1 MYGAILGDIIGSR
14 FEFDNGGWTKDFEL
28 LTYESKWTDDTVM
41 TIAIAEALM
50 NAGKDATVSEIEAA
64 CIKSMQK
71 WGQKYP
77 YAGYGNRFIH
87 WVSSKNPKPYNS
99 YGNGSAMRVSPV
111 GWVYDSLERTSEVAR
126 ATANVSHNHP
136 EGIKGAECT
145 AAVMYL
151 ARTGATK
158 EEIAD
163 YVVKEFGYDFSETM
177 EEMRA
182 RHKHDESC
190 QDALP
195 KALRSFFDG
204 ESYEDVV
211 RNAVSLGGDT
221 DTIAAIAGAMG
232 EAFFGM
238 PFELKEMCLKNVKPD
253 MFDIIRKFDRFI
265 SKEVDESREEYIDNA
280 PLDAAL
286 LLFLEEE
293 DEKKRKDSF
302 ITFLNIMAK
311 RISEDGMVPMP
322 FVDVNNTLNKELE
335 KVLFPEGENDQ
346 TEKPDKEKVG
356 DNGEQT
362 MVLDKT
368 KQVPELDI
376 EQIRAR
382 LEKCDTIHCE
392 EEVRLRM
399 DTMMDGEG
407 GLWLP
412 LFLNNRE
419 LSKGQ
424 TANITMPVPIMDVLK
439 FGLHGEDLKGV
450 VINPFGKAFTMPKE
464 LLKKFIDD
472 YEAWAATNKPSP

>member
-87 WVSSKNPKPYNS
+87 WVSSRDPKPYNS

-111 GWVYDSLERTSEVAR
+111 GWVYDSLERTREVAR

-238 PFELKEMCLKNVKPD
+238 PNDLKAQVLKNIKPD
-253 MFDIIRKFDRFI
+253 MFDVVRSFDRFI
-265 SKEVDESREEYIDNA
+265 GRVNNESKDDYIDNA

-286 LLFLEEE
+286 LLFFDEE

-322 FVDVNNTLNKELE
+322 FVDVNNTLFADLDLENKM
-335 KVLFPEGENDQ
+335 
-346 TEKPDKEKVG
+346 VG
-356 DNGEQT
+356 DT
-362 MVLDKT
+362 IT
-368 KQVPELDI
+368 I
-376 EQIRAR
+376 EN
-382 LEKCDTIHCE
+382 
-392 EEVRLRM
+392 EVRLRM

-407 GLWLP
+407 KLWLP
-412 LFLNNRE
+412 LFLNRRE
-419 LSKGQ
+419 LEKGE
-424 TANITMPVPIMDVLK
+424 TANVIMPVPIMDVLK
-439 FGLHGEDLKGV
+439 YGLNGEDLKGV

-464 LLKKFIDD
+464 LLKKFIED